1 MQHMKLRLLL
11 LITVVA
17 IGVCAVRSIQAQD
30 PKDGVELLRLE
41 DVWNSAYTQGNAD
54 PLNGLLSDDLVVT
67 LTDMKVMDKATTL
80 AVIRAGIVKFDRYTT
95 SDVRMRI
102 YHDAAVVTGKLDRTR
117 KVHDLD
123 TEDHWRFTKVYVRQ
137 NGKWQV
143 VAWHASTANL

>member
-67 LTDMKVMDKATTL
+67 LTDMKVMDKATSL
-80 AVIRAGIVKFDRYTT
+80 AVIRAE
-95 SDVRMRI
+95 VRRRREWTQP
-102 YHDAAVVTGKLDRTR
+102 DNFGPN
-117 KVHDLD
+117 
-123 TEDHWRFTKVYVRQ
+123 F
-137 NGKWQV
+137 
-143 VAWHASTANL
+143 